1 MVPVLTAI
9 PVLEETIV
17 SLSYSNWTSDGILF
31 QAKGGLVIGEKLK
44 MEELFEKEIRTKG
57 RIKGLPCCSNF

>member
-1 MVPVLTAI
+1 MVPVLTPI

-31 QAKGGLVIGEKLK
+31 QAKGGLVISEKLK

-57 RIKGLPCCSNF
+57 RIMGLSCCSNL